1 MINQWFTRRHV
12 SGALTRCPPRNGRL
26 PYERAFLLCAGLLAI
41 MVSSAPFGGAAA
53 TAQTAPQMRGALSR
67 LVQTP
72 RVKPAAPGPRFLNPA
87 DYARLKTLRDLLDR
101 KQWNTARNL
110 IATLDDAD
118 ARSLGQWYYFYRRDP
133 NVDLAQATAFLDGHN
148 DWPARSRIQR
158 HAEAQLDDETPS
170 ARVFDLFKTR
180 DPITGTGKR
189 HFVRALMARGD
200 VEAAQI
206 YLRESWRDHRFSIS
220 DERRILSDYGS
231 WLTPRDHIAK
241 VDHLL
246 WARQVT
252 NARRHFNR
260 LPVRERRVA
269 QVRAAFYVRA
279 STAERLY
286 RALPAADQQD
296 PGVLHAAIRYYR
308 RSDNQDRAIAL
319 VRSLPDDPKALRN
332 PARFWDERNL
342 LMRWALK
349 NGRFMDA
356 YEMANAHGLED
367 GLDLADA
374 EFNAGWIALRFLE
387 EPARAEAHFTALAS
401 WATSPISTARAY
413 YWLGR
418 AAAARGQADLAAS
431 RYGVA
436 ARFIFTYYGQLAAE
450 EIGGAMA
457 AQKFVPTA
465 SVMPADRTAFDERA
479 VARAFRM
486 ISDLNDRNALL
497 IFSYHLDDRLESPG
511 EYLLLS
517 EITAGEDAPHLTIRA
532 GKTAVRKQKLIPE
545 LSYPILSVPERA
557 TRFVNPE
564 VIMGLSRQESEFNPR
579 AYSRAGARGVMQLL
593 PSTAQITARKE
604 RIAYSR
610 DALLSDAAYNIT
622 IGSAHLSH
630 LLERFDG
637 SFIMTFVG
645 YNAGPHRVTRWIDEY
660 GDPRTQAVDAI
671 DWVEL
676 IPFSE
681 TRNYVQRVHEN
692 IQIYRARIN
701 DEAIAGALSNDLMRG
716 GRTTHAASYCPRP
729 SLILDAKRPAGD
741 RRALPPLSGRTATR
755 IAKAPLDMPAAR
767 ARANHLGP
775 RSAPTVNPPNPDGP
789 KPVGR
794 ASEPIT
800 EARGAASVA
809 PAANPPAPTT
819 TSTSTTTSMMVAQ
832 PPQIKPSAPQ
842 ATSSVPEQKTP
853 SAPAASASNS
863 VRTVLSTP
871 PAPTP
876 QGRPMIDAKAGAP
889 IDETGCA
896 SYRAF
901 VARNSENAAETAQDL
916 NAAMLAELRGGNS
929 CPPGTAAPDGTSKT
943 QPDP

>member
-1 MINQWFTRRHV
+1 MENRGPISLNRTCANVARMAPRAAWRGVMAMLVCALYLGPISSHPEIGVRAANAQDTVRLR
-12 SGALTRCPPRNGRL
+12 GALTR
-26 PYERAFLLCAGLLAI
+26 F
-41 MVSSAPFGGAAA
+41 
-53 TAQTAPQMRGALSR
+53 
-67 LVQTP
+67 VQTP
-72 RVKPAAPGPRFLNPA
+72 RVKPAAPGPRYLNPA
-87 DYARLKTLRDLLDR
+87 DYTRLKTLRDLLDR

-110 IATLDDAD
+110 IATLDDPD

-133 NVDLAQATAFLDGHN
+133 NVALTQATEFLDGHG
-148 DWPARSRIQR
+148 DWPALSRIQR
-158 HAEAQLDDETPS
+158 HAEAQLDDDTPS
-170 ARVFDLFKTR
+170 AKVYALFKTR
-180 DPITGTGKR
+180 DPITGSGKR
-189 HFVRALMARGD
+189 YFLRALMARGD

-206 YLRESWRDHRFSIS
+206 YLRDSWRNHRFSIS
-220 DERRILSDYGS
+220 DERRLLSDYGN
-231 WLTPRDHIAK
+231 WLTPQDHIAK

-260 LPVRERRVA
+260 LPARARRLA
-269 QVRAAFYVRA
+269 QARAAFYVRA
-279 STAERLY
+279 SNAERLY
-286 RALPAADQQD
+286 RALPAADQRD

-308 RSDNQDRAIAL
+308 RGDNQDRAIAL
-319 VRSLPDDPKALRN
+319 VRSLPDDPKSLRN

-356 YEMANAHGLED
+356 YEMANAHGLDD

-374 EFNAGWIALRFLE
+374 EFNAGWIALRFLQ
-387 EPARAEAHFTALAS
+387 EPARAEAHFTALAG

-418 AAAARGQADLAAS
+418 AAAARGETALANS

-450 EIGGAMA
+450 EIGGAVA
-457 AQKFVPTA
+457 ARKFVPTA
-465 SVMPADRTAFDERA
+465 TISPRDRAAFDDRRT
-479 VARAFRM
+479 ARAFRM

-557 TRFVNPE
+557 ARFVAPE

-630 LLERFDG
+630 LLDRFDG

-645 YNAGPHRVTRWIDEY
+645 YNAGPHRATRWVEEY
-660 GDPRTQAVDAI
+660 GDPRTEAVDAI

-701 DEAIAGALSNDLMRG
+701 DRAIAGGLSRDLIRG
-716 GRTTHAASYCPRP
+716 GSGLSAPYRKRP
-729 SLILDAKRPAGD
+729 SLILDAKRPATD
-741 RRALPPLSGRTATR
+741 KRALPPLSKRTASR
-755 IAKAPLDMPAAR
+755 IANAPLDMPAAR
-767 ARANHLGP
+767 ARADHLAP
-775 RSAPTVNPPNPDGP
+775 RAVPPVSPPSPSIAPDSA
-789 KPVGR
+789 
-794 ASEPIT
+794 
-800 EARGAASVA
+800 A
-809 PAANPPAPTT
+809 PAPAVSPPAPT
-819 TSTSTTTSMMVAQ
+819 AQ
-832 PPQIKPSAPQ
+832 PAAVADAPTVTPASPDSPSVSTQKAAPSAVTVTVSKGSAPDARPSAPGD
-842 ATSSVPEQKTP
+842 
-853 SAPAASASNS
+853 
-863 VRTVLSTP
+863 L
-871 PAPTP
+871 PAPVNL
-876 QGRPMIDAKAGAP
+876 DN
-889 IDETGCA
+889 DGCA

-901 VARNSENAAETAQDL
+901 VARNNENEARAAQDL
-916 NAAMLAELRGGNS
+916 NAAMLAELRGGTT
-929 CPPGTAAPDGTSKT
+929 CPPGVPSDKPLANSSGPATNTVAP
-943 QPDP
+943 QP